1 VIRPTCLLSHFASTT
16 LLALALVWLS
26 AAAVQAGEQ
35 LLVTDEKSADSTQFS
50 RFLDNLQPD
59 ALLAPPGNPKAPAV
73 TCEADQNRADE
84 LALIRR
90 AEMQLAEMRRQQL
103 AVWAAKGWTAKQ
115 AAAAGEAVVLNGSGY
130 NLTGAP
136 LR

>member
-1 VIRPTCLLSHFASTT
+1 MNLRGS
-16 LLALALVWLS
+16 S
-26 AAAVQAGEQ
+26 AKIFTRLNRRQ
-35 LLVTDEKSADSTQFS
+35 K
-50 RFLDNLQPD
+50 FL
-59 ALLAPPGNPKAPAV
+59 
-73 TCEADQNRADE
+73 
-84 LALIRR
+84 

-103 AVWAAKGWTAKQ
+103 AAWAAKGWTAKQ